1 VRDGGRD
8 DMRGGGHG
16 GTAAT
21 FPMYSRRM
29 ARAGAA
35 KQQREQ
41 PLTRLE
47 IVEAALALADGEG
60 LDAVTIRRVATD
72 RGVTHMALYWH
83 FRSKEELLDAIAEH
97 LFAQVELPASA
108 DGSGDP
114 WDRRLLS
121 ALSAIV
127 AVLRPHPGAARLA
140 PARITSC
147 DAGLRLTDHVL
158 GILREAGFPARRSAA
173 IATQLLVSVIALVT
187 GHPGPS
193 PERDPEGYAAAL
205 RTRTSALTALDP
217 ARFPHVSDMAAELAE
232 CADDDGYYGAGL
244 ELLTGGVRALAA
256 QLPRP

>member
-1 VRDGGRD
+1 
-8 DMRGGGHG
+8 
-16 GTAAT
+16 
-21 FPMYSRRM
+21 M

-35 KQQREQ
+35 TGAANRQRE
-41 PLTRLE
+41 PLTGPE
-47 IVEAALALADGEG
+47 IVEAALALADAEG

-97 LFAQVELPASA
+97 LFAQVALPTSA
-108 DGSGDP
+108 DGSDDP

-121 ALSAIV
+121 ALSAIL
-127 AVLRPHPGAARLA
+127 AVLRPHPAAARLA

-158 GILREAGFPARRSAA
+158 GVLREAGFPGRQSAA
-173 IATQLLVSVIALVT
+173 IATQLLVSIIALVT

-193 PERDPEGYAAAL
+193 KERDPEDYAAAV
-205 RTRTSALTALDP
+205 RTRTAALTALDP
-217 ARFPHVSDMAAELAE
+217 ARFPHVSDMAADLAE
-232 CADDDGYYGAGL
+232 CAEDDGYYSAGL
-244 ELLTGGVRALAA
+244 ELLAGGVRALAA